1 MNSGRQYKHNIRK
14 QHQLKGKL
22 KMKHCKQAF
31 TLIELLVVICI
42 IAILAS
48 MLLPA
53 LQSAR
58 DSASTASCVNK
69 LGQISKGVQMYA
81 TTYDDYI
88 PALTGPQNSGSTSW
102 TSKVMD
108 VMGQD
113 SGDGEQFEKTYFCD
127 ADSFAGSKKT
137 SYSLNNLKQAVHPT
151 VSTMLDGGS
160 GNTANGVGYIS
171 GNKMSSIHIASDL
184 IVIGENVSKSN
195 TGGGSTKFTTTPASD
210 NNSSNIPDENK
221 SDCPG
226 SATPVQ
232 QQVAINL
239 RHTSHLSAGELFLD
253 GHSKHIRPVQTFAKP
268 NLFSGIVPLEAISGT
283 TAKGCHVEAWG
294 NWSDC
299 FLRKACTTSCSGEQ
313 CANQTGTI

>member
-1 MNSGRQYKHNIRK
+1 
-14 QHQLKGKL
+14 
-22 KMKHCKQAF
+22 MKHCKQAF

-69 LGQISKGVQMYA
+69 LGQFSKGVQMYA
-81 TTYDDYI
+81 TTYDDFI
-88 PALTGPQNSGSTSW
+88 PALTEPQSGTTKW
-102 TSKVMD
+102 TTVLMD

-113 SGDGEQFEKTYFCD
+113 SGDSDLFEKTYFCE
-127 ADSFAGSKKT
+127 ADSFSGTRKT
-137 SYSLNNLKQAVHPT
+137 SYSLNTLQEAVHPT
-151 VSTMLDGGS
+151 IPYMLDS
-160 GNTANGVGYIS
+160 NADTKNSKNGKGYIS
-171 GNKMSSIHIASDL
+171 GSKMSAIHIASDL

-195 TGGGSTKFTTTPASD
+195 TNGSATFNTSPSD
-210 NNSSNIPDENK
+210 NSDSAQ

-239 RHTSHLSAGELFLD
+239 RHSSHLTAGNLFLD
-253 GHSKHIRPVQTFAKP
+253 GHAKHLKPVQTFAKP
-268 NLFSGIVPLEAISGT
+268 NKFGALIKYEYIQLGPSSCHQ
-283 TAKGCHVEAWG
+283 KGWG
-294 NWSDC
+294 NWTDC
-299 FLRKACTTSCSGEQ
+299 PLRKACTTECKASSPQCLDEQ
-313 CANQTGTI
+313 